1 MRGIDENRM
10 LNRGLAT
17 TLAVLAACVGAG
29 HPVHAEWTPPEELAD
44 WDREI
49 AQADPEEAM
58 ALRRKRIVWREQHLE
73 PNSSP
78 ARVALDHAE
87 DVLLVHLR
95 SGSNA
100 FRQLWT
106 WPLVVPEERQTIHAW
121 VRALDQWSAAGMA
134 TLDQEIAALEQHP
147 DFETDPVLR
156 LDRSDLVRRE
166 RDHRGPWLRFLA
178 LSYRMQLDR
187 VEDLPIAP
195 RDIRFEEVMPQEA
208 MRREAAMWSTR
219 LKSQT
224 SRSNPGIIQ
233 EDSVLSPS
241 ARALFALHEAIFR
254 NTTKRSIDTLD
265 RNELDAR
272 SLELL
277 PPPEQQ
283 LFHWLSGE
291 FHFEEITPWS
301 SFDWANLNVL
311 QAMVNAP
318 LSAEGLQDSITPWFR
333 IRGHLRGTGP
343 DWSGLVG
350 SRIARLW
357 RCWGDSPRSDWLAE
371 HAPPCGLVA
380 IASELARIDPK
391 RSTDLYERA
400 MRQAN
405 AERTDLSPYIRASY
419 ALVAQAFRNACATRA

>member
-10 LNRGLAT
+10 LNRGLAM
-17 TLAVLAACVGAG
+17 TLAVLAACVGEG

-100 FRQLWT
+100 FRQFWT

-134 TLDQEIAALEQHP
+134 TLNEEIAALEQHP

-195 RDIRFEEVMPQEA
+195 RDIRFEEMMPQDA
-208 MRREAAMWSTR
+208 MRRGGS
-219 LKSQT
+219 SQK
-224 SRSNPGIIQ
+224 
-233 EDSVLSPS
+233 L
-241 ARALFALHEAIFR
+241 
-254 NTTKRSIDTLD
+254 
-265 RNELDAR
+265 
-272 SLELL
+272 
-277 PPPEQQ
+277 
-283 LFHWLSGE
+283 
-291 FHFEEITPWS
+291 
-301 SFDWANLNVL
+301 
-311 QAMVNAP
+311 
-318 LSAEGLQDSITPWFR
+318 
-333 IRGHLRGTGP
+333 
-343 DWSGLVG
+343 
-350 SRIARLW
+350 
-357 RCWGDSPRSDWLAE
+357 
-371 HAPPCGLVA
+371 
-380 IASELARIDPK
+380 
-391 RSTDLYERA
+391 
-400 MRQAN
+400 
-405 AERTDLSPYIRASY
+405 
-419 ALVAQAFRNACATRA
+419 